1 MCSIKSVNINDE
13 IDSGKLDM
21 GDSRG
26 IETISRNVFGYEMN
40 RRIRIVGVGSSMRGC
55 SFSTLAV
62 KMVLDLT
69 KNDYGAETYLIDL
82 REANIPIYNPDDS
95 PHNNLQRMGQRL
107 RWADSFVLASP
118 DYHGSMSGVMK
129 NFLDHFW
136 EEFAGKTFGYICA
149 SHEKGLTVMDQMR
162 TAIRQCYGWSMPYG
176 VSINGEEDFND
187 KAEIINSS
195 VERRLKMLARD
206 LVVYGTLIRGQFL
219 QDLANDDISDTFASK
234 YRSLLIK
241 QTVST
246 VSAIPLFSITDIW
259 YPVQMARFCHNNKIP
274 TVLN

>member
-1 MCSIKSVNINDE
+1 MSINDE
-13 IDSGKLDM
+13 IDSGELDTS
-21 GDSRG
+21 DNRG
-26 IETISRNVFGYEMN
+26 IETISRNVFGNYGMN
-40 RRIRIVGVGSSMRGC
+40 RRIRIVGVGSSMRER

-62 KMVLDLT
+62 KMVLDLS

-82 REANIPIYNPDDS
+82 RQTNISIYNPDDS
-95 PHNNLQRMGQRL
+95 SYNDLQRMGQRL

-136 EEFAGKTFGYICA
+136 EEFAGKTFGYMCA

-162 TAIRQCYGWSMPYG
+162 TAVRQCYGWSMPYG

-195 VERRLKMLARD
+195 LERRLKMLARD
-206 LVVYGTLIRGQFL
+206 LAVYGTLIRGQFL
-219 QDLANDDISDTFASK
+219 QDLTSYDISDSFASK

-241 QTVST
+241 QK
-246 VSAIPLFSITDIW
+246 PLITKSSNQTCD
-259 YPVQMARFCHNNKIP
+259 Y
-274 TVLN
+274 